1 MGCCSPIF
9 ELADL
14 SNSSLPV
21 VLYKLQDVF
30 KKKKK
35 INVVLSKLNHP
46 KITALALL
54 FLAQTAHG
62 SHQGSSNQRQ
72 KQFVCLNPTATDTCR
87 VQPWTVYSALFM
99 LLFVEILDIEVG
111 AAQDRLRKPNFV
123 VCSWWG
129 LLNGVGTQVIRDE
142 SCCELRFA
150 WNNSYSRDEWG
161 VCWSVSEPSDLFWNI

>member
-35 INVVLSKLNHP
+35 NNVVLSKLNHP

-62 SHQGSSNQRQ
+62 FHQGSSNQRQ

-111 AAQDRLRKPNFV
+111 FLNLSCAAPNFV
-123 VCSWWG
+123 VCS
-129 LLNGVGTQVIRDE
+129 
-142 SCCELRFA
+142 
-150 WNNSYSRDEWG
+150 
-161 VCWSVSEPSDLFWNI
+161 

>member
-1 MGCCSPIF
+1 MGYFVALGDC
-9 ELADL
+9 LASSWVAVVQYL
-14 SNSSLPV
+14 NWLISLIPLCLWYCTNSKMYL
-21 VLYKLQDVF
+21 
-30 KKKKK
+30 KKKK

-62 SHQGSSNQRQ
+62 FHQGSSNQRQ

-111 AAQDRLRKPNFV
+111 FLNLSCAAPDFV
-123 VCSWWG
+123 VCS
-129 LLNGVGTQVIRDE
+129 
-142 SCCELRFA
+142 
-150 WNNSYSRDEWG
+150 
-161 VCWSVSEPSDLFWNI
+161 